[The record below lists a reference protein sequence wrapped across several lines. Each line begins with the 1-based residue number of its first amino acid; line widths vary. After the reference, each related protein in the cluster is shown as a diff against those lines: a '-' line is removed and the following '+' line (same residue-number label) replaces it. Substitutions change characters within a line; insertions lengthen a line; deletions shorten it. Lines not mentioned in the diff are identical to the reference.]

1 MPATPAKV
9 RRAKARIKMQN
20 IQSRLSAQAA
30 PPADDGFREFL
41 VAAIRCGRLRAQLLQ
56 NELDEI
62 GVALKADLVSSE
74 AAIYW
79 LDEVGGLPFVDV
91 GVASQ

>member
-1 MPATPAKV
+1 
-9 RRAKARIKMQN
+9 MQN

-41 VAAIRCGRLRAQLLQ
+41 IAAIRCGRLRAQLLQ

-62 GVALKADLVSSE
+62 GLALKAGLVAPD
-74 AAIYW
+74 AAVCW

>member
-1 MPATPAKV
+1 MLDTTTPNGAQV
-9 RRAKARIKMQN
+9 PPTQ
-20 IQSRLSAQAA
+20 QAA
-30 PPADDGFREFL
+30 GDDGFRDYL
-41 VAAIRCGRLRAQLLQ
+41 IAAIHCGRLRAQLLQ
-56 NELDEI
+56 NELNEI